1 MRELLPLV
9 LEVVL
14 RHLAEEEVLA
24 AVLYLHRQAAKTF
37 VRVIDGEGL
46 MLLPFVP
53 VAHQDEG
60 QADADAVIRDA
71 LQQGAISLVLVEL
84 GDFEYEE
91 SKKVF
96 WDNYSVIKTA
106 ERKGEMKGREEG
118 RIEGREEGRIEG
130 RIEIARKMK
139 DKGFSA
145 NDIAEITGLST
156 SEITNL

>member
-1 MRELLPLV
+1 MSLRELLTLV
-9 LEVVL
+9 FKVVL
-14 RHLAEEEVLA
+14 RHLTEEELLA
-24 AVLYLHRQAAKTF
+24 AVLDVHRQAAETS
-37 VRVIDGEGL
+37 VGVVDAEGL
-46 MLLPFVP
+46 LFLPLVP

-60 QADADAVIRDA
+60 QADADAVVRDT
-71 LQQGAISLVLVEL
+71 LQQGTVGLVLVEL

-118 RIEGREEGRIEG
+118 RIEGREEGRIE
-130 RIEIARKMK
+130 IARKMK